1 MFNLGVIAK
10 KEIKDAIKNRQVV
23 LLVAFLSLAIFVSVW
38 VASASFS
45 IKMNDY
51 NNYLAALSPAMK
63 SQALSRPK
71 LFPLTMLRSG
81 MEYLEILGALFAFI
95 IGFTSISRE
104 RSRGTSLLLLSRP
117 VSKRNILFGKV
128 IGLFAVWTTVLATIY
143 VISVISILAIGHG
156 RLTSLDFMRL
166 SFAFI
171 AADIY
176 LLFWTIFAV
185 AITARLKKFSSAILV
200 GITSW
205 LVVVL
210 VIPQIGDTMDPDN
223 QIPGGLFGSLGI
235 VKSNE
240 LRILSHFHTFDVLR
254 NGLEV
259 SSITK
264 LFERTAFAFLGIK
277 DKFNQMPISYVA
289 KALGSSIIAIL
300 VLTALMGIVTVMISK
315 NDSTLE
321 RKKS

>member
-1 MFNLGVIAK
+1 MSKLLVIAG
-10 KEIKDAIKNRQVV
+10 KEIKDAIRSKQV
-23 LLVAFLSLAIFVSVW
+23 LLLIAFLSFAIFISVW

-51 NNYLAALSPAMK
+51 NNYLSALSPAMK
-63 SQALSRPK
+63 SQALSRPQ

-117 VSKRNILFGKV
+117 VSKKEILLGK
-128 IGLFAVWTTVLATIY
+128 IGGLFAIWTAVLLIIY
-143 VISVISILAIGHG
+143 VISIISIIGIGHG
-156 RLTSLDFMRL
+156 RLNGIDYWRL
-166 SFAFI
+166 GLAFLL
-171 AADIY
+171 ANVY

-185 AITARLKKFSSAILV
+185 AITSRMKKFASAILV

-223 QIPGGLFGSLGI
+223 QVPGGLFASLGI
-235 VKSNE
+235 IKSNE

-264 LFERTAFAFLGIK
+264 LFERTAFGFLGIK
-277 DKFNQMPISYVA
+277 DKFNQMPISFVA
-289 KALGSSIIAIL
+289 KALGSSIIAML
-300 VLTALMGIVTVMISK
+300 VLTILMGIITVVISK
-315 NDSTLE
+315 NESTLE
-321 RKKS
+321 RKI